1 MPRHAV
7 LALALAFAGLSVVCE
22 TGCKKQNQQRPVRK
36 GRVDVAA
43 PAADPRLPAP
53 HKLARQPDA
62 GLHVAAPDALLAAA
76 AAFVPSPP
84 SLAKLGEFVLATQ
97 GPSELAQGI
106 ASQLDGARAWTGAHV
121 AGEDIL
127 HLPLRKGASKQVQ
140 ELLARY
146 TRRGEFGAVELP
158 PAALQIKEGELVT
171 STGGPK
177 RLAWVDPAADTLTI
191 AGTLEGVATGRELAN
206 AYGARPVWGTL
217 AESRGKIL
225 LGRFPYG
232 RIDAVGEGLHELDI
246 TASAR
251 DGQKLPVMR
260 DIAPGALSGA
270 LLGKELAAG
279 ASTRWT
285 GYKEAVREAIHQM
298 QVQVD
303 RAGFAGR
310 MMLDPIADQA
320 TRVLKMWNGR
330 VLVGVGP
337 ARHVRLG
344 LGADDPHA
352 AHKALLTLLR
362 DITENLQL
370 ARMFVSNVPN
380 ASLKRYHENPDMWLL
395 TVSGVANQVPA
406 EYRTLLDDGRLRV
419 AFNGHAHAGALL
431 AVIGPKAEAELKQWV
446 TESSAAPAGKD
457 GKDLAGATLAVSP
470 EALAPLLKIGPSE
483 KLLPALLTLTADREP
498 TRVVMRQVDERY
510 EISVR
515 GPAVAGA
522 R

>member
-7 LALALAFAGLSVVCE
+7 LALALAFAGLSVLGG
-22 TGCKKQNQQRPVRK
+22 TGCKKQQQRPTRV
-36 GRVDVAA
+36 GRDDVTA

-53 HKLARQPDA
+53 HKLSREPDA
-62 GLHVAAPDALLAAA
+62 ALHVAAPAELLAAA
-76 AAFVPSPP
+76 NAYVPATPT
-84 SLAKLGEFVLATQ
+84 LGKLGEFVLGTQ
-97 GPSELAQGI
+97 GPAELAQGI
-106 ASQLDGARAWTGAHV
+106 AAQLDGTRAWTGAHV

-127 HLPLRKGASKQVQ
+127 QLPLVRGGANKVQ
-140 ELLARY
+140 DLLARY
-146 TRRGEFGAVELP
+146 PKRGDFGAVELP
-158 PAALQIKEGELVT
+158 PAALQVRDGELVT

-177 RLAWVDPAADTLTI
+177 RLAWVDAGAGTLTI
-191 AGTLEGVATGRELAN
+191 AGTLEGLATGRELAK

-217 AESRGKIL
+217 VEARGKIL

-232 RIDAVGEGLHELDI
+232 RISATGEGLHELDI
-246 TASAR
+246 TAAAR
-251 DGQKLPVMR
+251 PGQKLPVMR

-270 LLGKELAAG
+270 LQGKEIAAG

-303 RAGFAGR
+303 RAGFAGK

-330 VLVGVGP
+330 ALVGIGP
-337 ARHVRLG
+337 ARHIRVG

-362 DITENLQL
+362 DITDNLQL
-370 ARMFVSNVPN
+370 ARMFVSNIPN
-380 ASLKRYHENPDMWLL
+380 ASLKRIQENPDIWLL
-395 TVSGVANQVPA
+395 TVSGIANQIPA
-406 EYRTLLDDGRLRV
+406 DYRTLLDDGRLRV

-431 AVIGPKAEAELKQWV
+431 VVVGPKADSELKQWV

-457 GKDLAGATLAVSP
+457 GKDLAAVTLAVSP
-470 EALAPLLKIGPSE
+470 EAVAPLLKITTLE
-483 KLLPALLTLTADREP
+483 KLLPALLNLSADREP
-498 TRVVMRQVDERY
+498 TRVVMRQVEETY
-510 EISVR
+510 EITVR
-515 GPAVAGA
+515 GPAIAGK